1 MVRTLELVAKEMVAK
16 KQEKLLEHYI
26 FLLAQIEV

>member
-1 MVRTLELVAKEMVAK
+1 MVSSLDLVAKEMVSK

-26 FLLAQIEV
+26 FLLAQIES